1 MADWVDLAYAS
12 MTANVKVLNKSSNN
26 VTMYLTPTKRVIVT
40 KDDAVSSISKSD
52 INKISEQFKEG
63 DRTIVSCKNGSEQKV
78 ATIDKV
84 RVVTKNGERVLK
96 LSLSNNDYTT
106 KGTFANKT
114 INYVDLANEEMK
126 FVVFRRCRVVGARCP
141 GGGRP
146 CQSITSCG

>member
-63 DRTIVSCKNGSEQKV
+63 DRTIV
-78 ATIDKV
+78 
-84 RVVTKNGERVLK
+84 
-96 LSLSNNDYTT
+96 
-106 KGTFANKT
+106 
-114 INYVDLANEEMK
+114 
-126 FVVFRRCRVVGARCP
+126 
-141 GGGRP
+141 
-146 CQSITSCG
+146 